1 MNFNGTFNVYPQ
13 NIQPAYVQQWN
24 LTTEYA
30 LRRSMSLQVG
40 YLGEQG
46 QHIEDY
52 GNVNQYL
59 SEWRPDDRA
68 VL

>member
-1 MNFNGTFNVYPQ
+1 VYPK
-13 NIQPAYVQQWN
+13 NIQPAYVQEYS

-30 LRRSMSLQVG
+30 ISRTLSLQVG

-52 GNVNQYL
+52 GNINQYKHF
-59 SEWRPDDRA
+59 SKPNQHSK
-68 VL
+68 